1 MSQESLQPIFL
12 ELTPGVAEAQAIV
25 ENKISI
31 AELRKKFAG
40 LPFESV
46 YDFARGIARG
56 MVMDG
61 RISEAIEKI
70 TEFDEAITRRGEEEG
85 ALADLHAALMQI
97 LVGLHIQ
104 ADNLDESM
112 RVAAKCLT
120 ILAQEPKRRDEPF
133 LSVLAA
139 LLYDIA
145 RVHTVRGEHRQAERE
160 IEKSAKI
167 YERLARTSP
176 ERYGP
181 AHLLAVAAAT
191 QAYTSRVKQANM
203 LAHFQAATGAYME
216 MATAGVEGAAA
227 KLVDSLA
234 QEGET
239 LARMGRHREAVQYFT
254 RALKYL
260 TKIEKEFSSRQLE
273 LSVSLGEALLQVKGT
288 RDKGI
293 HLLNTMLHKATKLNA
308 EATHRRIVEVLL
320 NTRNG
325 GIDILGFWH
334 KIFPK

>member
-1 MSQESLQPIFL
+1 MNQESLQPIFL
-12 ELTPGVAEAQAIV
+12 ELTPGVADAQAIV
-25 ENKISI
+25 ENKFSI

-40 LPFESV
+40 LPFESA
-46 YDFARGIARG
+46 YDFARSIARE
-56 MVMDG
+56 VVLDG

-70 TEFDEAITRRGEEEG
+70 TEFDEVITRRGEEEG

-104 ADNLDESM
+104 AENLDESM

-260 TKIEKEFSSRQLE
+260 TKIENDFSIQQLE

-308 EATHRRIVEVLL
+308 GDAHRRIVEVLL

-334 KIFPK
+334 KIFPR